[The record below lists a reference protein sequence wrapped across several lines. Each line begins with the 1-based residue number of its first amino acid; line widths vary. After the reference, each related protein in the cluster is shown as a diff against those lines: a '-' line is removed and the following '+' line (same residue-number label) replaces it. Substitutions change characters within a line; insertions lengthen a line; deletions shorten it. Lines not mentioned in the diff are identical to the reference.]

1 MLALFF
7 TVRFKIFT
15 LRHSA
20 VFYMG
25 FHNRYA
31 VIFQV
36 IVDIYRSDSEILC
49 RGFMHSLLEVSIEPQ
64 NLGIKQEQ
72 IEQCCNLPISHPH
85 S

>member
-7 TVRFKIFT
+7 TVRFKICT
-15 LRHSA
+15 LRHST

-64 NLGIKQEQ
+64 NLWTNKNKLNSAATYQ
-72 IEQCCNLPISHPH
+72 
-85 S
+85 